1 MFRPAVYSGTA
12 SLPKTHVVENAPMPK
27 GGRRFPLLL
36 FAHGWGNPTF
46 LYTAELE
53 DIVSHGY
60 VVAAID
66 HPYDTTYTRFPG
78 GDVTFFAQERFN
90 KEVAKQPHGLSAYS
104 KERVEVMGQDNQ
116 YALTQLLKYADTRSL
131 NAPFYKRIDTEKIGA
146 FGHSIGGLTAA
157 RT

>member
-36 FAHGWGNPTF
+36 FAHGWGNPAF

-60 VVAAID
+60 VIAAID
-66 HPYDTTYTRFPG
+66 HPYDTTFTRFPY
-78 GDVTFFAQERFN
+78 GDVTLFAQERFN
-90 KEVAKQPHGLSAYS
+90 MVTDKQPHVLCTYTY
-104 KERVEVMGQDNQ
+104 EQLEVM
-116 YALTQLLKYADTRSL
+116 S
-131 NAPFYKRIDTEKIGA
+131 NAI
-146 FGHSIGGLTAA
+146 H
-157 RT
+157 